1 MKKLSAVLM
10 ALVLCVS
17 VSFAARGGTSSSSGS
32 SSKSTSSKSSSSSS
46 GDFGIGYS
54 RLGARVVNVSL
65 DQIAVRYWISE
76 EIGVDA
82 GLGFSSGDAEAAVLF
97 TGKFLYSF
105 INRDKVKFY
114 LLAGLGFGNYENKQ
128 AWNSQSQ
135 SLFIVEGG
143 VGIEYFVIPCLSVL
157 TEIGLRY
164 GSVSANGNS
173 ASQFNTFGD
182 WIPEAGVR
190 FYF

>member
-1 MKKLSAVLM
+1 MKKLSAVVLSLM
-10 ALVLCVS
+10 LCVS
-17 VSFAARGGTSSSSGS
+17 VSFAARGGSGSSSGS

-54 RLGARVVNVSL
+54 RMGARVVNVSL
-65 DQIAVRYWISE
+65 DQIAARYWISE
-76 EIGVDA
+76 EIGIDL

-97 TGKFLYSF
+97 SGKFLYSF
-105 INRDKVKFY
+105 INKDKVKFY
-114 LLAGLGFGNYENKQ
+114 LLAGIGFGNYEDKRT
-128 AWNSQSQ
+128 WNSQSQ
-135 SLFIVEGG
+135 SVFLAEGG

-173 ASQFNTFGD
+173 NSQFNTFGD